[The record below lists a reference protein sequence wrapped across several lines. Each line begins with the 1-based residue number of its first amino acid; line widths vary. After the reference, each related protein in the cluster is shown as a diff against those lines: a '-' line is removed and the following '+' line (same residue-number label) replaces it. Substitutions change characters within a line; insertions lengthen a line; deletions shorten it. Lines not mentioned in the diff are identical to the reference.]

1 MTSTRLIGRT
11 LTGALLVAVLPL
23 AAACTSGGT
32 STETTATS
40 SPTSTTTMSSSPA
53 TETSTGQTAAGE
65 NSAYCDALKEGT
77 AALEQVPGTINDPE
91 AAKQALAILQKV
103 EAAAPEEVKGAWSDL
118 VAFAEAASTGDSN
131 AVAAAA
137 AKLQTSMTD
146 IETHAKTEC
155 GITLS

>member
-11 LTGALLVAVLPL
+11 IAGALLVTVLPL
-23 AAACTSGGT
+23 AAACSSGGS
-32 STETTATS
+32 STGATATS
-40 SPTSTTTMSSSPA
+40 SPTSTTTMSSPS
-53 TETSTGQTAAGE
+53 TDTSTGQTAAGE

-77 AALEQVPGTINDPE
+77 AALEKVPGTINDPE

-103 EAAAPEEVKGAWSDL
+103 EATAPPEVKGAWGDL
-118 VAFAEAASTGDSN
+118 VAFAEAASTGDAN
-131 AVAAAA
+131 AIAAAA
-137 AKLQTSMTD
+137 AKVQSSMTD